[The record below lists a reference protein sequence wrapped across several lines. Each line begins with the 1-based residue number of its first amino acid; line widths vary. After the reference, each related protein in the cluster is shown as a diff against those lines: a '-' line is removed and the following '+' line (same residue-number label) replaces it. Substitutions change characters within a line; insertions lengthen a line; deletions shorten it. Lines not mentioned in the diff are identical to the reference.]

1 MTYSATRNSK
11 GHLVISNVPIFVE
24 CSRGEHQFD
33 CGWID
38 RAVERAS
45 QAESEGYLPPLHV
58 KHHEESIGG
67 HDPVQ
72 PAGYF
77 RIIGASNLKFK
88 GAPRKA
94 IYADLVITDPD
105 IEEHV
110 LQDRLPYRSVE
121 IFNVDKP
128 NIDSLAL
135 LDHQAPYLELP
146 MLMVS
151 EVEDSKVAPQPTVA
165 HATFANPWLSQGV
178 EKRDPV
184 VACFRRGLSAH
195 VFMQEADVAYQNDDD
210 KKKQM
215 EREEEEAKKKA
226 PMTREDDQHDDKKKV
241 EMADHDDDDDKK
253 ENMQEDEVMGS
264 PVDSMFESLAG
275 MSPDDLQRLHD
286 AVMAAMTPEEEE
298 EAMPTE
304 QVSAMVPGEMMSKQA
319 TLMKQVAD
327 LTGKNAALEGR
338 LDGILAENQRSEDVA
353 QAMKRLAGRPMGH
366 DVETKLTEWHKEH
379 GAQAFRSYVEDFAS
393 AFARVADFSH
403 DKAERFAAQSGAVS
417 NAAMEYS
424 QHGTDAVDKAQKFSR
439 EYQQLAAKGLT
450 RSTEQ
455 NYVKTNMTRLGF
467 TAN

>member
-1 MTYSATRNSK
+1 MGYSAKRNSK
-11 GHLVISNVPIFVE
+11 GHLVIANVPIFVE
-24 CSRGEHQFD
+24 CSRGEHQFNCD
-33 CGWID
+33 WID
-38 RAVERAS
+38 AAVQRAS
-45 QAESEGYLPPLHV
+45 QAEGEGYLPPLHV

-77 RIIGASNLKFK
+77 RIIGTSNLTFK
-88 GAPRKA
+88 GQPRKA
-94 IYADLVITDPD
+94 IYADLTITDPD

-110 LQDRLPYRSVE
+110 LRDRLPYRSVE

-151 EVEDSKVAPQPTVA
+151 EVDDENVAAQPTVA
-165 HATFANPWLSQGV
+165 HATFANPWLSQSAENRG
-178 EKRDPV
+178 PV

-215 EREEEEAKKKA
+215 EREDDEAKKKA

-241 EMADHDDDDDKK
+241 EMAEEEDDEKK
-253 ENMQEDEVMGS
+253 ENMQEVDAPAS
-264 PVDSMFESLAG
+264 PVDDMLAALAG
-275 MSPDDLQRLHD
+275 LSPDDLQRLHD
-286 AVMAAMTPEEEE
+286 GVMAAMQPAEQE
-298 EAMPTE
+298 EAMPE
-304 QVSAMVPGEMMSKQA
+304 EVSAMVPGEMMSKQA
-319 TLMKQVAD
+319 TLMRQIAD
-327 LTGKNAALEGR
+327 LTGSNAAMQRR
-338 LDGILAENQRSEDVA
+338 LDDLHAATQRKEDVA
-353 QAMKRLAGRPMGH
+353 VAMKRLEGRPLGH
-366 DVETKLTEWHKEH
+366 DVETKLNEWHKEH
-379 GAQAFRSYVEDFAS
+379 GREAFASYVEDFAK

-403 DKAERFAAQSGAVS
+403 DKAERFAAQSGSVS

-450 RSTEQ
+450 RSSEQ